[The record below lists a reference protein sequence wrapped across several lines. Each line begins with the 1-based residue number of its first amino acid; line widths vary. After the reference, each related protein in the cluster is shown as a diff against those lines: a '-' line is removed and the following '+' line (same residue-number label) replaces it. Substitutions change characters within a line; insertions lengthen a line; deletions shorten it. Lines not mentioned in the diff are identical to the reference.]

1 MLKKS
6 FPVEWLSRIGIF
18 NKKRLLKWIKREIS
32 PAERR
37 KKMEVGT
44 TSIQISVKD
53 MRYVEELADKNSK
66 KKSDML
72 HEIIQAY
79 KAVIQL

>member
-1 MLKKS
+1 
-6 FPVEWLSRIGIF
+6 
-18 NKKRLLKWIKREIS
+18 
-32 PAERR
+32 
-37 KKMEVGT
+37 MEVGT